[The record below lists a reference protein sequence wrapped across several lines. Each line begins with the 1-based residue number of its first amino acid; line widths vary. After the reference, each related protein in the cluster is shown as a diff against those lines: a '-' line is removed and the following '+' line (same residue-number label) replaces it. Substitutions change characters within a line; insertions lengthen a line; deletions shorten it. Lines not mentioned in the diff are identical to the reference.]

1 MKNGELTVIVTKMV
15 EGDGIGYWAGELL
28 YNDESVSQATGE
40 SFNDVV
46 EALLSYAQTENNV
59 IDQDWFNN

>member
-1 MKNGELTVIVTKMV
+1 MKNGELTVTVTKVV

-28 YNDESVSQATGE
+28 YNDESVSQATGP

-46 EALLSYAQTENNV
+46 DALINYAQTEGNV

>member
-1 MKNGELTVIVTKMV
+1 MKNGELVVVVTKMV
-15 EGDGIGYWAGELL
+15 EGDGLSYWAGELL

-46 EALLSYAQTENNV
+46 DALLNYAQIEGNV
-59 IDQDWFNN
+59 IDPDWFNN